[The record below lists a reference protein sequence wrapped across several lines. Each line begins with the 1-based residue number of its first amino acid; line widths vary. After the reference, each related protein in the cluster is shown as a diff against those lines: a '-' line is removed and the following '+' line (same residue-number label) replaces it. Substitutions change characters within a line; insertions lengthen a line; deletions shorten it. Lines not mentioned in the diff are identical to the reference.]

1 MLAFVVSLVV
11 NTSALLWAIRSLFAT
26 LAHYDPL
33 SAASSSA
40 LSHAS
45 ASSVS

>member
-1 MLAFVVSLVV
+1 MLAFVVSVII
-11 NTSALLWAIRSLFAT
+11 NTSALLRAIRSLFGA

-33 SAASSSA
+33 LAASSQ
-40 LSHAS
+40 AS

>member
-1 MLAFVVSLVV
+1 MLAFVASVV
-11 NTSALLWAIRSLFAT
+11 INTSALLWAIRSLFGA

-33 SAASSSA
+33 LAASA